1 MKKNKILRL
10 GLLAL
15 ALTLVTGSLVSGTFA
30 KYVTTV
36 TGTGT
41 VTVAKWAIKVG
52 ETAATAGTVKFKLA
66 STITDATGVAA
77 DLIAPGTAGKFSLV
91 YSTTDTQVAHKV
103 TLALDT
109 ANSSIEDL
117 EHLQFKTDTNTTW
130 RSFAELGT
138 TDLQVDTYAAG
149 LTATDKPVYVYWQW
163 PFVNADHIDYDKDD
177 TAKGIAGGDYELLA
191 TFTAEQLDTNP

>member
-52 ETAATAGTVKFKLA
+52 TTAASDTANFNLA
-66 STITDATGVAA
+66 STITDSSGVLT
-77 DLIAPGTAGKFSLV
+77 DPQLIAPGTAGKFSLV
-91 YSTTDTQVAHKV
+91 YDTTGTQVAHKV
-103 TLALDT
+103 TLALDADGT
-109 ANSSIEDL
+109 TIDDL
-117 EHLQFKTDTNTTW
+117 AHLQFKAQNDAEW
-130 RSFAELGT
+130 ISFA
-138 TDLQVDTYAAG
+138 DLANKDLNVDTYAAG
-149 LTATDKPVYVYWQW
+149 SVAANVAVNVLWQW
-163 PFVNADHIDYDKDD
+163 PFEDSSSADYDEDD
-177 TAKGIAGGDYELLA
+177 TEWGIAGDDYILTA
-191 TFTAEQLDTNP
+191 KFTAVQLN